1 MAQQIKSF
9 GMSAMTIGSCSDFHT
24 QVNKLITAATPAALH
39 VAEKATAYSDSQH
52 GTPCVY
58 RQPPAV
64 VHRHR
69 LACRNRPHARQC
81 RRSHQQRNQRLPH
94 FAGGGET

>member
-24 QVNKLITAATPAALH
+24 QVNKLITAATPAVLH
-39 VAEKATAYSDSQH
+39 VAEKAAAYSDI
-52 GTPCVY
+52 Y

-81 RRSHQQRNQRLPH
+81 RRRHQQRDQRLPH